1 MPSEW
6 LVLLFSPWCILSN
19 EWIIYL
25 CHVVMIIPKQNLLS
39 VKSRRWRE
47 KMIVSYGMKGA
58 HKTVPSEA
66 VMTGKWLWGPDPTTS

>member
-1 MPSEW
+1 
-6 LVLLFSPWCILSN
+6 
-19 EWIIYL
+19 
-25 CHVVMIIPKQNLLS
+25 MIIPKQNLLS